1 MLTTPKQCAS
11 LNATLGS
18 LNEKDGI
25 DCPICGNKGV
35 VYRVDDAG
43 CLFASECEC
52 MERRRSLR
60 LLRRSGLEDLVRKCT
75 FKAFS
80 TPDEFTTRAKQLALD
95 YVTRGEDKWFYI
107 SGHPGCGKTH
117 LCTAICRRFLG
128 QNIPV
133 RYMLWR
139 EDGPKLKTMVN
150 SDAVGYERLFN
161 EFANAPV
168 LYIDDFLKGKVTEA
182 DLNLAFALIN
192 ARYNR
197 RRKTRTIFSS
207 DRSIAELRKLDE
219 AFGGRIYERA
229 GDGLYV
235 LNAPPDAKNWRC
247 GNK

>member
-1 MLTTPKQCAS
+1 MLGTLKEAAAF
-11 LNATLGS
+11 NAVLGK

-35 VYRVDDAG
+35 VYRVDDDG

-52 MERRRSLR
+52 MAKRKSLR
-60 LLRRSGLEDLVRKCT
+60 LLRRSGLEDMIREKT
-75 FKAFS
+75 FKAFT
-80 TPDEFTTRAKQLALD
+80 TPDEFTTRAKRTAVD
-95 YVTRGEDKWFYI
+95 YVNHGENKWFYI

-117 LCTAICRRFLG
+117 LCTAICRRFLSE
-128 QNIPV
+128 NIPV
-133 RYMLWR
+133 RYFLWR

-150 SDAVGYERLFN
+150 SDAEGYAKLFN

-182 DLNLAFALIN
+182 DMNLTFALIN

-197 RRKTRTIFSS
+197 SRKTRTIFSS
-207 DRSIAELRKLDE
+207 ERSIAELRKLDE
-219 AFGGRIYERA
+219 SLGGRVYERA

-235 LNAPPDAKNWRC
+235 LNAPPDAINW
-247 GNK
+247 

>member
-1 MLTTPKQCAS
+1 MLTTLQQCEI

-25 DCPICGNKGV
+25 DCPICGNKGYV
-35 VYRVDDAG
+35 FRVDDAG
-43 CLFASECEC
+43 ILFTSECEC
-52 MERRRSLR
+52 MAKRKSLR

-95 YVTRGEDKWFYI
+95 YVTRGEEKWFYI

-117 LCTAICRRFLG
+117 LCTAICRRFLA

-150 SDAVGYERLFN
+150 SDAEGYERLFN

-197 RRKTRTIFSS
+197 RIKTRTIFSS
-207 DRSIAELRKLDE
+207 ERSIAELRKLDE

-229 GDGLYV
+229 GDGYYI
-235 LNAPPDAKNWRC
+235 LNATPDAKNWRC
-247 GNK
+247 K

>member
-1 MLTTPKQCAS
+1 MLTTQREADAF
-11 LNATLGS
+11 NAVPGK

-25 DCPICGNKGV
+25 DCHICGNKGFV
-35 VYRVDDAG
+35 FRVDDDG
-43 CLFASECEC
+43 CLITSECEC
-52 MERRRSLR
+52 MAKRKSLR
-60 LLRRSGLEDLVRKCT
+60 MLRRSGLEDLVRECT
-75 FKAFS
+75 FKAFQ
-80 TPDEFTTRAKQLALD
+80 TPDEFTTRAKQLALE
-95 YVTRGEDKWFYI
+95 YVNRGEDKWFYI

-117 LCTAICRRFLG
+117 LCTAICRRFLA

-182 DLNLAFALIN
+182 DMNLAFALIN

-207 DRSIAELRKLDE
+207 ERSIAELRKLDE

-229 GDGLYV
+229 GDGLFV

-247 GNK
+247 K